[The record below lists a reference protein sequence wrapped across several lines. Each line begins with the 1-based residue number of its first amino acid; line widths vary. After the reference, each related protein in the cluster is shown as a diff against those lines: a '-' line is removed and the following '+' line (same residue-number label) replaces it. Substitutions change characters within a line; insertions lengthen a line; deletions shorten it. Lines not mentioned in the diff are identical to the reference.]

1 MKKSSQK
8 MKKNPLLL
16 QILARVGKS
25 RSKNFSEWNGGQQFT
40 QGHDPVSIG
49 LSSKKVRQEPLNW
62 GIIPLNHQLFY

>member
-1 MKKSSQK
+1 MKKTSQK
-8 MKKNPLLL
+8 MKKIPLLL

-25 RSKNFSEWNGGQQFT
+25 WSKNFSEWNGGQQFT

-49 LSSKKVRQEPLNW
+49 LSNNKVRQEPLNW